1 MNRGLSQKAQAAKVG
16 LAIAVA
22 ERKIRRKISNIL
34 YWPGEGLAGESVR
47 RTFLAF
53 VVGIILSVAAAGSG
67 CGQPIIGVPRIV
79 DADTVEAVAT
89 KIRLRGVDAPESD
102 QRCLD
107 AKGEIWNCGLEAT
120 SMLKKYVG
128 DRIWTCDVGGTDR
141 CGRFLGACT
150 VDGEDVGRWLVRH
163 GWALAFRRYSAAYV
177 ADEDYAREHQLG
189 LWSGAFIPPWEW
201 RHRGPKTVVLGAYQV
216 PATAQR

>member
-1 MNRGLSQKAQAAKVG
+1 
-16 LAIAVA
+16 
-22 ERKIRRKISNIL
+22 L